1 MRKLRL
7 TAEEVREQTEK
18 IIAMLTTGGA
28 TSGRIDFSLDLAKI
42 EKPSEE
48 KRAKVV
54 FRPKAYLKMLELVNV
69 FNSEVA
75 WHFLVDR
82 DTTDPTRF
90 FITDVI
96 VYPQEVTSA
105 TVEMDELQYGQWLM
119 KIPDGDFNHIRGQG
133 HSHVNMGCSA
143 SNTDMEHQE
152 KIVGQLNEDSENPFY
167 IFVITNKRREMRIWV
182 YDIQENIVYE
192 NDDVSWYVYD
202 ADDDIVG
209 FVNDAKELVVD
220 KKTTYVTNV
229 TKTTP
234 NTTKKRS
241 QTYVSDFEQDRYT
254 RSMIY
259 DRYF

>member
-18 IIAMLTTGGA
+18 IIEMLTTGGA
-28 TSGRIDFSLDLAKI
+28 TSGRINFSLDLAKI
-42 EKPSEE
+42 EKPPEE

-54 FRPKAYLKMLELVNV
+54 FRPKAYLKMLELVNS
-69 FNSEVA
+69 FSSEVA

-82 DTTDPTRF
+82 DATDPTKF
-90 FITDVI
+90 YLTDVI

-105 TVEMDELQYGQWLM
+105 TVEMDELKYGQWLM
-119 KIPDGDFNHIRGQG
+119 KIPDEDFNHIRGQG
-133 HSHVNMGCSA
+133 HSHVNMGVSA
-143 SNTDMEHQE
+143 SDTDMEHQE
-152 KIVGQLNEDSENPFY
+152 KIVGQLNDRSENPFY
-167 IFVITNKRREMRIWV
+167 VFIIANKRREMRFWV

-202 ADDDIVG
+202 DADDIVG

-241 QTYVSDFEQDRYT
+241 QTHMNDFEQDRYA